1 MSASD
6 NLKRIL
12 IDTIA
17 SNINEVVFGFDGT
30 PATSSDVSVGRPAV
44 TVTPTI
50 TVLDTSTILIEA
62 SLPITESFNESIKE
76 VHLRLKDS
84 NGFTPI
90 SRHAIRPILKTTE
103 NEMSVQI
110 LMEVK

>member
-30 PATSSDVSVGRPAV
+30 PATSSDGSVGRPAV

-50 TVLDTSTILIEA
+50 TVLDTSTILMNSHFDIFEQA
-62 SLPITESFNESIKE
+62 TFRESRF
-76 VHLRLKDS
+76 LRYW
-84 NGFTPI
+84 
-90 SRHAIRPILKTTE
+90 
-103 NEMSVQI
+103 
-110 LMEVK
+110 